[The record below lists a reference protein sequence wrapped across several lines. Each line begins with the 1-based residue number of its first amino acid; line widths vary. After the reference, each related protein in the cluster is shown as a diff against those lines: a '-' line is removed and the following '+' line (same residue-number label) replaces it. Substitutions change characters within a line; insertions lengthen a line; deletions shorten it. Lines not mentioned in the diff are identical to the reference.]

1 MRSKMIADIYSI
13 GVYRCLGAPK
23 IKIIGNSLVDLL
35 VLCSVTSLLG
45 YLLILFGYNISAKY
59 INQLFNETMLRV
71 NHSLFLLG
79 LLGVYGLNILIGLF
93 PVCLLLRKTPSEI
106 CSKYDI

>member
-1 MRSKMIADIYSI
+1 M
-13 GVYRCLGAPK
+13 
-23 IKIIGNSLVDLL
+23 
-35 VLCSVTSLLG
+35 LG

-71 NHSLFLLG
+71 NNSLFLLG

-106 CSKYDI
+106 YSKYDI